1 MYYYPNDN
9 YISIEEISGNF
20 YTKRNKY
27 YNNNVDNKIEFE
39 IINNLAGSKFVRE
52 NIRCWYK

>member
-52 NIRCWYK
+52 NIRC